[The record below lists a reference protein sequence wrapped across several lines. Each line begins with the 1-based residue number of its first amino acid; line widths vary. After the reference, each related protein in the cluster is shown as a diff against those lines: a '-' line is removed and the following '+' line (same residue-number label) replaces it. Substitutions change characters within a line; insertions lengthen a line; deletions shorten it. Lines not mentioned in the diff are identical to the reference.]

1 MQIIVIEKVSL
12 EGLSADAYWHVGV
25 NETIMLY
32 LPQVIEKWIFINA
45 FVHYLANTGWE
56 HTLLSAVINS

>member
-25 NETIMLY
+25 NETITLY
-32 LPQVIEKWIFINA
+32 LLQVIEK
-45 FVHYLANTGWE
+45 
-56 HTLLSAVINS
+56 